1 MALLLDRRAERQA
14 LDQLV
19 EDVRAGESRALVLRG
34 EAGVGKTMLLDYVVE
49 RAGQCRVVRAV
60 GVQSEME
67 LAFAAL
73 HSVCTPLLDCLERL
87 PAPQQEALRTAFG
100 VSAGSSPPD
109 RFLVAL
115 AVLGLLAEAAQER
128 PLVCVIDDAQWLDRA
143 SAQVLAFVARRLLAE
158 SVAMVFAVRESTTE
172 QDLPEVP
179 EVAGLSELRISGL
192 PDEDA
197 RTLLVSAHRGPVDDR
212 VLERVLAEARGN
224 PLALLELPR
233 GFTPA
238 ELAGGFGLPSA
249 GKLPRRIEESYQ
261 RQIAPLPAETR
272 QLMLVAAVEPVGDP
286 VLVWRAAEQ
295 LGINIDTAPRPAIA
309 AGLIE
314 FGARV
319 RFRHPLV
326 RSAIYRAASPEERR
340 NTHRVL
346 AQVVDAQVDP
356 DRRAWHKAQAAV
368 GPDED
373 VAMELERSA
382 DRAQAR
388 GGLTA
393 AAAFLERAT
402 ELTPDAQQRGYRALA
417 AARAS
422 LEAGAPE
429 SASRLLSL
437 AQASPLGEFE
447 SAEANLLAARISF
460 TINRGSDAPSVL
472 LKAAEQ
478 LGSHDVRLARD
489 TYLEALDAAR
499 FAAHLASGPGLHE
512 VATAAREAAPPA
524 PLPRAADLLLDGLT
538 ARYTDGYAPAVPLL
552 KEAVAAFSSADLPRD
567 EGLRWLWL
575 ASTTCCDHLWDLQS
589 WEVLATRHVQLVRDL
604 GALAVL
610 PLALTSCI
618 VMQISLGDLAT
629 ATAQLEEQEAVVEA
643 SGIPLA
649 WYGPL
654 FLAAWQGRETEAFE
668 LIEAGLKENARRGE
682 GDGVIACGWG
692 KALLCNSL
700 GRYEEALAAAQEAT
714 APHLEIGMP
723 YWASLVELITAA
735 ARSGQPEHAT
745 DAFERF
751 TARAE
756 ASGSEWALGLSARC
770 RALLSDGPSADRGY
784 REAIERLGRTRVR
797 GELGRTHLLYGEW
810 LRRDNRRVDAR
821 EQLRTA
827 HEIFAAMGA
836 EIFAERAARELAAT
850 GETVRK
856 RTVEAPSELT
866 AQEAHI
872 ARLVRDGLSNAEIGA
887 RLFISPRTVEWHLSK
902 IFTKLQIT
910 SRRQLRR

>member
-1 MALLLDRRAERQA
+1 
-14 LDQLV
+14 
-19 EDVRAGESRALVLRG
+19 LVLRG
-34 EAGVGKTMLLDYVVE
+34 DAGAGKTALLDYVVE
-49 RAGQCRVVRAV
+49 RAAGCRVVRAV

-73 HSVCTPLLDCLERL
+73 HSVCAPLLDRLARL
-87 PAPQQEALRTAFG
+87 PGPQQDALRTAFG
-100 VSAGSSPPD
+100 VSAGSPPD

-158 SVAMVFAVRESTTE
+158 SVAMIFAVREDATE

-179 EVAGLSELRISGL
+179 EVAGLAEMLITGL
-192 PDEDA
+192 PEEDA
-197 RTLLVSAHRGPVDDR
+197 RTLLVSAHRGPVDGR
-212 VLERVLAEARGN
+212 VLERVLAEAHGN

-238 ELAGGFGLPSA
+238 ELAGGFGLPNA
-249 GKLPRRIEESYQ
+249 GRLPRRIEESYQ
-261 RQIAPLPAETR
+261 RQIAPLPADTR

-286 VLVWRAAEQ
+286 ALVWRAAEQ
-295 LGINIDTAPRPAIA
+295 LGIGIDTAAQPAIE
-309 AGLIE
+309 AGLVE

-326 RSAIYRAASPEERR
+326 RSAIYRAASPEARR

-346 AQVVDAQVDP
+346 AQVVDARTDP
-356 DRRAWHKAQAAV
+356 DRRAWHKAQAAA

-373 VAMELERSA
+373 VAAELERSA

-388 GGLTA
+388 GGLSA

-402 ELTPDAQQRGYRALA
+402 ELTPDPQQRGHRALA
-417 AARAS
+417 AARS
-422 LEAGAPE
+422 KLEAGLPE
-429 SASRLLSL
+429 SSSRLLSL
-437 AQASPLGEFE
+437 AEASPLGEFQR
-447 SAEANLLAARISF
+447 AEVDLLRARLSF
-460 TINRGSDAPSVL
+460 TTNRGSDAPALL
-472 LKAAEQ
+472 LKAAVQ
-478 LGSHDVRLARD
+478 LGPRDVRLARD
-489 TYLEALDAAR
+489 TFLDALDAAR

-512 VATAAREAAPPA
+512 VAGAARAAGPPA
-524 PLPRAADLLLDGLT
+524 LPPRAADLLLDGLGV
-538 ARYTDGYAPAVPLL
+538 RYTDGYAPAVPLL
-552 KEAVAAFSSADLPRD
+552 KLAVAAFCSPDLPRE

-575 ASTTCCDHLWDLQS
+575 ASTTCCDHVWDLQS
-589 WEVLATRHVQLVRDL
+589 WEVLAKRHVQLVRDT

-629 ATAQLEEQEAVVEA
+629 AAALLEEQEAVVEA

-654 FLAAWQGRETEAFE
+654 FLAAWQGRQAAAFE

-700 GRYEEALAAAQEAT
+700 GRYDEALTAAQEAT
-714 APHLEIGMP
+714 APQLEIGMP
-723 YWASLVELITAA
+723 YWASLVELVTAA
-735 ARSGQPEHAT
+735 VRSGQPEHAA

-751 TARAE
+751 SRLAQ
-756 ASGSEWALGLSARC
+756 ASGSEWALGLEARC
-770 RALLSDGPSADRGY
+770 RALLGDGPVGDGGY
-784 REAIERLGRTRVR
+784 REAIDRLGRTRVR
-797 GELGRTHLLYGEW
+797 GELARTHLLYGEW
-810 LRRDNRRVDAR
+810 LRRENRRVDAR

-827 HEIFAAMGA
+827 HEIFTAMGA
-836 EIFAERAARELAAT
+836 EVFAERAARELAAT

-866 AQEAHI
+866 AQEAQI
-872 ARLVRDGLSNAEIGA
+872 TRLVRDGLSNAEIGA

-902 IFTKLQIT
+902 IFTKLHIT

>member
-1 MALLLDRRAERQA
+1 
-14 LDQLV
+14 
-19 EDVRAGESRALVLRG
+19 
-34 EAGVGKTMLLDYVVE
+34 
-49 RAGQCRVVRAV
+49 
-60 GVQSEME
+60 ME

-73 HSVCTPLLDCLERL
+73 HSVCSPLLDRLPRL

-100 VSAGSSPPD
+100 VSAGDPPD

-158 SVAMVFAVRESTTE
+158 SVAMIFAVRESASD

-179 EVAGLSELRISGL
+179 EVAGLAEMLITGL

-197 RTLLVSAHRGPVDDR
+197 RTLLVSAHRGPVDAR
-212 VLERVLAEARGN
+212 VLERVLAEAHGN

-233 GFTPA
+233 GFAPA
-238 ELAGGFGLPSA
+238 ELAGGFGLPNE
-249 GKLPRRIEESYQ
+249 GRLPRRIEESYQ

-272 QLMLVAAVEPVGDP
+272 QLLLVAAVEPVGDP

-295 LGINIDTAPRPAIA
+295 LGIGIDTAARPATE
-309 AGLIE
+309 AGLVE

-326 RSAIYRAASPEERR
+326 RSAIYRAASPEDRR

-346 AQVVDAQVDP
+346 AQVVDPKADP
-356 DRRAWHKAQAAV
+356 DRRAWHKAQAAA

-373 VAMELERSA
+373 VAAELERSA
-382 DRAQAR
+382 GRAQAR
-388 GGLTA
+388 GGVSA

-402 ELTPDAQQRGYRALA
+402 ELTPDPQRRGQRALA
-417 AARAS
+417 AAQAK
-422 LEAGAPE
+422 LEAGLPE
-429 SASRLLSL
+429 SSSRLLSL
-437 AQASPLGEFE
+437 AEASPLSDFQR
-447 SAEANLLAARISF
+447 AQVDLLRARIAF
-460 TINRGSDAPSVL
+460 TTNRGSDAPSLL
-472 LKAAEQ
+472 LKAAVQ
-478 LGSHDVRLARD
+478 LGLRDVRLARD

-499 FAAHLASGPGLHE
+499 FAAHLASGPGLRE
-512 VATAAREAAPPA
+512 VAAAAREAAPAA
-524 PLPRAADLLLDGLT
+524 PPPRPADLLLDALGV
-538 ARYTDGYAPAVPLL
+538 RYTDGYAPAVPLL
-552 KEAVAAFSSADLPRD
+552 KAAVSAFCSADLVRE

-589 WEVLATRHVQLVRDL
+589 WEVLATRHVQLVRDT
-604 GALAVL
+604 GALAIL

-618 VMQISLGDLAT
+618 VMQISLGELAT
-629 ATAQLEEQEAVVEA
+629 AAAQLEEQRAAVEA

-654 FLAAWQGRETEAFE
+654 FLAAWQGREAEAFE

-700 GRYEEALAAAQEAT
+700 GRYEEALTAAQEAT
-714 APHLEIGMP
+714 APQLEIGMP
-723 YWASLVELITAA
+723 YWASLVELVTAA
-735 ARSGQPEHAT
+735 ARSGQPQQAA

-751 TARAE
+751 TMLAQ
-756 ASGSEWALGLSARC
+756 ASGSEWALGLQARC
-770 RALLSDGPSADRGY
+770 RALLDDGSAADSGY
-784 REAIERLGRTRVR
+784 REAVDRLGRTRAR
-797 GELGRTHLLYGEW
+797 GELARTHLLYGEW
-810 LRRDNRRVDAR
+810 LRRENRRVDAR

-827 HEIFAAMGA
+827 HEIFTAMGA

-856 RTVEAPSELT
+856 RTVEGPGELT
-866 AQEAHI
+866 AQETQI

-902 IFTKLQIT
+902 IFTKLHIT

>member
-19 EDVRAGESRALVLRG
+19 EDVRAGESRVLVLRG

-49 RAGQCRVVRAV
+49 RAAQCRVVRAV

-158 SVAMVFAVRESTTE
+158 SVAMVFAVRESTTD

-179 EVAGLSELRISGL
+179 EVAGLSEMRIGGL

-197 RTLLVSAHRGPVDDR
+197 RALLVSAHRGPVDDR
-212 VLERVLAEARGN
+212 VLGRVLAEARGN

-238 ELAGGFGLPSA
+238 ELAGGFGLPNA
-249 GKLPRRIEESYQ
+249 AKLPRRIEESYQ

-309 AGLIE
+309 AGLVE

-402 ELTPDAQQRGYRALA
+402 ELTPDPHQRGQRALA

-422 LEAGAPE
+422 LEAGSPE

-447 SAEANLLAARISF
+447 NAEANLLAARISF

-478 LGSHDVRLARD
+478 LGSQDVRLARD

-499 FAAHLASGPGLHE
+499 FAAHLASGAGLHE
-512 VATAAREAAPPA
+512 VAAAAREAAPPA

-552 KEAVAAFSSADLPRD
+552 KEAVAAFGRADLPRD

-692 KALLCNSL
+692 KALLC
-700 GRYEEALAAAQEAT
+700 
-714 APHLEIGMP
+714 
-723 YWASLVELITAA
+723 
-735 ARSGQPEHAT
+735 
-745 DAFERF
+745 
-751 TARAE
+751 
-756 ASGSEWALGLSARC
+756 
-770 RALLSDGPSADRGY
+770 
-784 REAIERLGRTRVR
+784 
-797 GELGRTHLLYGEW
+797 
-810 LRRDNRRVDAR
+810 
-821 EQLRTA
+821 
-827 HEIFAAMGA
+827 
-836 EIFAERAARELAAT
+836 
-850 GETVRK
+850 
-856 RTVEAPSELT
+856 
-866 AQEAHI
+866 
-872 ARLVRDGLSNAEIGA
+872 
-887 RLFISPRTVEWHLSK
+887 
-902 IFTKLQIT
+902 
-910 SRRQLRR
+910 

>member
-1 MALLLDRRAERQA
+1 MGLLLDRSAERQA

-19 EDVRAGESRALVLRG
+19 DDVRAGESRALVLRG
-34 EAGVGKTMLLDYVVE
+34 DAGVGKTALLEYLVG
-49 RAGQCRVVRAV
+49 RAAQCRVVRAV

-67 LAFAAL
+67 LAYAAL
-73 HSVCTPLLDCLERL
+73 HSVCAPLLDRL
-87 PAPQQEALRTAFG
+87 PRLPPPQQEALRTAFG
-100 VSAGSSPPD
+100 VSAGNPPD
-109 RFLVAL
+109 RFLVSL
-115 AVLGLLAEAAQER
+115 AVLGLLAEGAQER
-128 PLVCVIDDAQWLDRA
+128 PLLCVIDDAQWLDRA

-158 SVAMVFAVRESTTE
+158 SVAMIFAVRESTTE

-179 EVAGLSELRISGL
+179 EVAGLAEMLITGL
-192 PDEDA
+192 PDDEA

-212 VLERVLAEARGN
+212 VLERVLAEAHGN

-238 ELAGGFGLPSA
+238 ELAGGFGLPNA
-249 GKLPRRIEESYQ
+249 GRLPRRIEESYQ
-261 RQIAPLPAETR
+261 RQIAALPADTR

-295 LGINIDTAPRPAIA
+295 LGIGIDTAARPAIA
-309 AGLIE
+309 AGLVE

-346 AQVVDAQVDP
+346 AQVVDPQADP
-356 DRRAWHKAQAAV
+356 DRRAWHKAQAAA

-373 VAMELERSA
+373 VAAELERSA

-388 GGLTA
+388 GGLVA

-402 ELTPDAQQRGYRALA
+402 ELTPDPQHRGRRALA
-417 AARAS
+417 AAQAK
-422 LEAGAPE
+422 LEAGLAE
-429 SASRLLSL
+429 SSSRLLSL
-437 AQASPLGEFE
+437 AEASPLGELQR
-447 SAEANLLAARISF
+447 AEADLLRARIAF
-460 TINRGSDAPSVL
+460 TVNRGSEAPSLL
-472 LKAAEQ
+472 LKAAVR
-478 LGSHDVRLARD
+478 LGPHDVRLARD

-512 VATAAREAAPPA
+512 VADAARNATPSAQP
-524 PLPRAADLLLDGLT
+524 PRASDLLLDGLA
-538 ARYTDGYAPAVPLL
+538 ARYTDGHASAVSLL
-552 KEAVAAFSSADLPRD
+552 KKAVTAFSATDLPRE

-575 ASTTCCDHLWDLQS
+575 ASTTCCDHLLDLES
-589 WEVLATRHVQLVRDL
+589 WEVLATRHVRLVRDT

-618 VMQISLGDLAT
+618 VMQISLGELAT
-629 ATAQLEEQEAVVEA
+629 AAAQLEEQEAVVEA

-654 FLAAWQGRETEAFE
+654 FLAAWQGREAAAFE

-700 GRYEEALAAAQEAT
+700 GRYEEALTAAQEAT
-714 APHLEIGMP
+714 APQLEIGMP
-723 YWASLVELITAA
+723 YWASLVELVTAA
-735 ARSGQPEHAT
+735 ARSGQPERAA

-751 TARAE
+751 TTLAHAC
-756 ASGSEWALGLSARC
+756 GSDWALGLQARC
-770 RALLSDGPSADRGY
+770 CALLSDGPTADRNY
-784 REAIERLGRTRVR
+784 REAIDRLGRTRVR
-797 GELGRTHLLYGEW
+797 GELARTHLLYGEW
-810 LRRDNRRVDAR
+810 LRRENRRIDAR
-821 EQLRTA
+821 EQLRMA
-827 HEIFAAMGA
+827 HQMFTAMGA
-836 EIFAERAARELAAT
+836 EVFAERAARELAAT
-850 GETVRK
+850 GETVR
-856 RTVEAPSELT
+856 RGTVAAPSELT
-866 AQEAHI
+866 AQETQI
-872 ARLVRDGLSNAEIGA
+872 ARLVREGLSNAEIGA

-902 IFTKLQIT
+902 IFTKLHIT